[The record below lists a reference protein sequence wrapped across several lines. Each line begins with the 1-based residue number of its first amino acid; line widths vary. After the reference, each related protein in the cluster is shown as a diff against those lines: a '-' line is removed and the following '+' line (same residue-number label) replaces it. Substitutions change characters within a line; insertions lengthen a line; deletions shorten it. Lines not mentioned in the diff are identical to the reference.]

1 MQWKRLHAWRCPFN
15 MYYDIFILGCLVEKP
30 QHGYH
35 IKKKL
40 EETFDVCTTIN
51 NNTLYSI
58 LKKYER
64 VGVIVKTVELM
75 SEGPSRNVYHIT
87 SKGKKYFVE
96 ILWDVTEVIIKNR
109 DEFMMRIFYFDFM
122 NPFSRKKV
130 LDLRERFLKSA
141 MKKMNDIS
149 EVNDSMF
156 APKNKDLITYYN
168 KILEEE
174 MYLINQMR
182 NRVDCLC
189 RMNEDGDLQI

>member
-1 MQWKRLHAWRCPFN
+1 

-30 QHGYH
+30 LHGYY

-40 EETFDVCTTIN
+40 EEAFDVCTTIN

-58 LKKYER
+58 LKKYESA
-64 VGVIVKTVELM
+64 GVIVKTVDLL